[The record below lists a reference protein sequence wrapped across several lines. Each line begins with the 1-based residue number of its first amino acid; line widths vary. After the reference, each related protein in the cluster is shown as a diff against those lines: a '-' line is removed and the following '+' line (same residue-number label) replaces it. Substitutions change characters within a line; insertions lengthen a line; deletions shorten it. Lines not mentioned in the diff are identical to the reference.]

1 MTAIN
6 AIATKKEQGFTLIEL
21 VMVIVILGILAAFAL
36 PRFADL
42 GGEARKAT
50 VQGAF
55 GAIKSASAIAHS
67 KALAVGNSPATVDLE
82 GQTVDMINDYPQALD
97 ASGVAT
103 SGGILDAAQVTTG
116 AAGDFNVHATN
127 VGGADAG
134 DVIVIQA
141 KGATAAANCQV
152 SYTAP
157 AAANKAPTITVDV
170 TAC

>member
-1 MTAIN
+1 MNMMNQMA
-6 AIATKKEQGFTLIEL
+6 ARKEKGFTLIEL

-42 GGEARKAT
+42 GGEARAAT

-67 KALAVGNSPATVDLE
+67 KALAVGNSPASVDLE

-97 ASGVAT
+97 VAAGT
-103 SGGILDAAQVTTG
+103 GGILDAAQVTTG
-116 AAGDFNVHATN
+116 TDGDFAVVDTN
-127 VGGADAG
+127 AGAKAG

-141 KGATAAANCQV
+141 KGATAPANCQV

-157 AAANKAPTITVDV
+157 AAANTAPTITVDV
-170 TAC
+170 TDC